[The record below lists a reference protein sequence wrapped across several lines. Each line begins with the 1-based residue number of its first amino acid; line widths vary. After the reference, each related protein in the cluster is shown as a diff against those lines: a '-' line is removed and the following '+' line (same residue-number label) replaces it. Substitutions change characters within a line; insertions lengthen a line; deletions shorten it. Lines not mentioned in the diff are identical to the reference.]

1 MSRIVARTVGRK
13 GTCDVVLRDGSVS
26 RCHAEVV
33 CLPDGRIH
41 VADRPTANG
50 TFVRRGSDWLPIH
63 QALLDPT
70 DVLRF
75 GECTITAGELG
86 ALCDRAGASSAEQ
99 AAPGQPRS
107 RLSDA
112 PGLDKNRE

>member
-33 CLPDGRIH
+33 CLPEGRIH
-41 VADRPTANG
+41 VADRATGSG
-50 TFVRRGSDWLPIH
+50 TFVRRGDEWQPIR
-63 QALLDPT
+63 QALLDPP

-75 GECTITAGELG
+75 GACTITAGELG
-86 ALCDRAGASSAEQ
+86 ALCVRADAEPDEVHPAQ
-99 AAPGQPRS
+99 G
-107 RLSDA
+107 DA
-112 PGLDKNRE
+112 GS

>member
-41 VADRPTANG
+41 VADRATAKG
-50 TFVRRGSDWLPIH
+50 TFVRRGSEWRPVR
-63 QALLDPT
+63 QALLDPE

-86 ALCDRAGASSAEQ
+86 ALCVRADADAED
-99 AAPGQPRS
+99 GS
-107 RLSDA
+107 R
-112 PGLDKNRE
+112 K

>member
-41 VADRPTANG
+41 VADRATAKG
-50 TFVRRGSDWLPIH
+50 TFVRRGSEWRPVG
-63 QALLDPT
+63 QALLDPE

-86 ALCDRAGASSAEQ
+86 GLCASADDE
-99 AAPGQPRS
+99 S
-107 RLSDA
+107 R
-112 PGLDKNRE
+112 E

>member
-33 CLPDGRIH
+33 CLPEGRIH
-41 VADRPTANG
+41 VADRATGSG
-50 TFVRRGSDWLPIH
+50 TFVRWGDEWHPIR
-63 QALLDPT
+63 QALLDPG

-75 GECTITAGELG
+75 GACTITAGELG
-86 ALCDRAGASSAEQ
+86 ALCVRADVEPDEADASQ
-99 AAPGQPRS
+99 R
-107 RLSDA
+107 DA
-112 PGLDKNRE
+112 GS

>member
-1 MSRIVARTVGRK
+1 M
-13 GTCDVVLRDGSVS
+13 LQDGSVS

-41 VADRPTANG
+41 VADRATTKG
-50 TFVRRGSDWLPIH
+50 TFVRRGGDWHPIR

-75 GECTITAGELG
+75 GEYPITAGELG
-86 ALCDRAGASSAEQ
+86 ALCTLASTSSTEQ
-99 AAPGQPRS
+99 AAQEKPGSP
-107 RLSDA
+107 LSDA
-112 PGLDKNRE
+112 GAEAEP

>member
-13 GTCDVVLRDGSVS
+13 GTCDVVLRDGTVS

-33 CLPDGRIH
+33 CLPDGRVH
-41 VADRPTANG
+41 VADRATPNG
-50 TFVRRGSDWLPIH
+50 TFVRRGDEWQPIH
-63 QALLDPT
+63 QALLDPA

-86 ALCDRAGASSAEQ
+86 GLCVRAGAE
-99 AAPGQPRS
+99 PEEGRS
-107 RLSDA
+107 PQDDA
-112 PGLDKNRE
+112 TSEDDSRE